1 MAMKIQS
8 AKVGDVPGCAEDV
21 GLFMGVK
28 PVERWKGQGIPLEYL
43 GQLNDIRKN
52 SEFHELLTKLK
63 ISSVSE
69 ISG

>member
-1 MAMKIQS
+1 MKIQS
-8 AKVGDVPGCAEDV
+8 ANVGAVPGCAEDV

-28 PVERWKGQGIPLEYL
+28 PVEKWRGRVIPLEYL

-69 ISG
+69 NPG